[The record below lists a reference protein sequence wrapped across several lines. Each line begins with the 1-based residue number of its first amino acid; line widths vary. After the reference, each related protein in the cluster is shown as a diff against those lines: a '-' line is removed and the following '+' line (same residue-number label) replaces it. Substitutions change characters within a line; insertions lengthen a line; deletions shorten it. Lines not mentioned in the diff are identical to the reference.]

1 MFYFIT
7 ADTMTNIDVFFFL
20 FQISSDKE
28 NKHDDQGTGDM
39 YGRERGPDVN
49 NH

>member
-7 ADTMTNIDVFFFL
+7 ADTMTNIDVIFF

-28 NKHDDQGTGDM
+28 NKHDDQGNW
-39 YGRERGPDVN
+39 RHV
-49 NH
+49 H